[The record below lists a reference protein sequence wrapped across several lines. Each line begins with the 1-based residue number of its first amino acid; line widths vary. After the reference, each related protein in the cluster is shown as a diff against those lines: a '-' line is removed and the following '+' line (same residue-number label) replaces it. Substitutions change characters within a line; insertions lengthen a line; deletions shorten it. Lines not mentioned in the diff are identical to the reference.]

1 MAKTVILYLTRKQS
15 QVRLDVVQYT
25 TAPDIVFIIED
36 YTPTG
41 RADFYIE
48 KPSGEEIY
56 NHCTI
61 DGNKVIFTPTT
72 QCFAEVG
79 EQKAQLQLLDGDKM
93 AVSFPIQLVV
103 AENIIDSSAA
113 ESQSEFTELQAA
125 ISTIGQYDQR
135 IQGVQDAMDALETEL
150 TDDMAALQSNVTQQ
164 LNDAIAGVNTQIN
177 NVNTEMDAL
186 ENRVIS
192 LEDYGFIYRRQ
203 LTSSDDLNNITTPGV
218 YWYPTESVPN
228 NAPFENAAV
237 VEVFYAGSTT
247 NRVIQR
253 ATRWAVRGQ
262 SKFRSLYGG
271 NWINW
276 EQYAINSDLTRV
288 ENTANTAFD
297 KATAAV
303 AKTMHLNFS
312 NEALDLVMGT
322 GNETATLYL
331 WGNSSNLVGIGAH
344 SGEGRVNLLARR
356 NSLLLAPQTGNA
368 YWELA
373 GLNGNHRIGY
383 VPGDN
388 VTITSIVCSGLI
400 TNSSKT
406 IRFLLPL
413 PAAIL
418 GNANIT
424 NIQITARGVGG
435 YLYGKADATGYISL
449 GPSLM
454 GPEQFS
460 PTPNITYSWKSRQ
473 LLQVSWAFNDAL
485 QTNSMAVAPNNTPVT
500 VECAIDMEVTN

>member
-1 MAKTVILYLTRKQS
+1 MAKTVILALTRKQS
-15 QVRLDVVQYT
+15 QVRLDVVQYS
-25 TAPDIVFIIED
+25 TAPDIVFVIED

-79 EQKAQLQLLDGDKM
+79 EQKAQLQILDGDKM

-113 ESQSEFTELQAA
+113 ESQSEFTELQDA

-135 IQGVQDAMDALETEL
+135 IQDVQDDMAALETQL
-150 TDDMAALQSNVTQQ
+150 TDDMAALQTNVTQQ
-164 LNDAIAGVNTQIN
+164 LNNAIAGVNTQIS

-186 ENRVIS
+186 ENRIIS

-218 YWYPTESVPN
+218 YWYPTESVPQ

-253 ATRWAVRGQ
+253 ATRWAVQGQ

-271 NWINW
+271 TWLNWV
-276 EQYAINSDLTRV
+276 QYS
-288 ENTANTAFD
+288 
-297 KATAAV
+297 TAAELTALSNV
-303 AKTMHLNFS
+303 AVKKTTSSGATIVNEPNTSFNIGPTQINGGAAILESLVVDGTLNAQDS
-312 NEALDLVMGT
+312 I
-322 GNETATLYL
+322 ETRR
-331 WGNSSNLVGIGAH
+331 NINV
-344 SGEGRVNLLARR
+344 GRVAIFEHRDI
-356 NSLLLAPQTGNA
+356 S
-368 YWELA
+368 EA
-373 GLNGNHRIGY
+373 GQ
-383 VPGDN
+383 
-388 VTITSIVCSGLI
+388 ITSIDI
-400 TNSSKT
+400 AQ
-406 IRFLLPL
+406 RL
-413 PAAIL
+413 PAL
-418 GNANIT
+418 G
-424 NIQITARGVGG
+424 GG
-435 YLYGKADATGYISL
+435 NFNGSTSIEDKSVASGSIDNLGYIDL
-449 GPSLM
+449 PRG
-454 GPEQFS
+454 
-460 PTPNITYSWKSRQ
+460 TY
-473 LLQVSWAFNDAL
+473 LLYFFVSWASNATGRRYINIADSPTASSPMYRWLCDSVSAVSGGITTNKIVVPISVSNQTRLFLNAL
-485 QTNSMAVAPNNTPVT
+485 QNSGSALNAQTRWCAVRINSV
-500 VECAIDMEVTN
+500 